1 MNQYFICNGRN
12 FPDVLRWATQQA
24 RKRNVQLTAYCD
36 LEADRIMRNADGP
49 HEWDIPYDFVR
60 TATSVMRLGLLIA
73 TGLDRYY
80 RPMFVAMEEN
90 RRAFRIGNRQGIINE
105 GELLAANRN
114 ETRLFFSY
122 FDSMYAF
129 HFIVPLLLD
138 QPEGVEQ
145 RQSMRRQMIVV
156 SPGHDVIWQ
165 ITSTLYIVSDGERVL
180 EAKTFVAVWR
190 YDRVEDRSIDPLNL
204 PLPDDDDANDVD
216 NQNDVGIE
224 EVVEGIR
231 NMGLEDFLK

>member
-12 FPDVLRWATQQA
+12 FPDVLEWATQQA

-60 TATSVMRLGLLIA
+60 TATSVMRLGLLMA

-90 RRAFRIGNRQGIINE
+90 RRAFRIENRQGIINE

-114 ETRLFFSY
+114 EARLFFSY

-129 HFIVPLLLD
+129 HFIMPLLFD
-138 QPEGVEQ
+138 QPAGIQ
-145 RQSMRRQMIVV
+145 RRSMRRQMIVV
-156 SPGHDVIWQ
+156 SPGHDVIWH
-165 ITSTLYIVSDGERVL
+165 ITSTLYIRSDGERVV
-180 EAKTFVAVWR
+180 EATPFVAVWR
-190 YDRVEDRSIDPLNL
+190 YDRVEGRSIDPLNL
-204 PLPDDDDANDVD
+204 PPPDYDDENDVD
-216 NQNDVGIE
+216 NENDVDIK

-231 NMGLEDFLK
+231 SMGLEDFLK